1 MLRRYILW
9 YKTRLANLSYNIR
22 MSELIRCESL
32 ANLRADE
39 KALEAMQ
46 KKEIPR
52 HLGKVA
58 IFEQIEFD
66 PVKYPPQ
73 RMDVIGLR
81 GQLASADVLQV
92 IGSVA
97 FGETYT
103 KYAGQF
109 EAAEQTLASVSDGID
124 NGEKFL
130 FLTTHERTDDIAAA
144 FGAFASE
151 LQKYRIRNSA
161 DRSPLHTQ
169 ILISKLITGMGALGS
184 YVPNLLADNLGD
196 VLLTIP
202 PSRSVRSSEI
212 SRDGRVNY
220 NKEIKKLMR
229 EDSARYKNL
238 GEGLIRAVAAN
249 GSTFVNTPRF
259 FGKNR
264 NAPRLHAAPLA
275 MGTVDMMR
283 DHKILP
289 VAVHITGKN
298 PGLKIHALR
307 DAVTERDEAHDIMD
321 MLINDMTELS
331 GVNHKYYRS
340 RDEFED
346 SITYKV
352 KGKTLPINTRHIE

>member
-1 MLRRYILW
+1 
-9 YKTRLANLSYNIR
+9 
-22 MSELIRCESL
+22 MSEIIRCESL
-32 ANLRADE
+32 AGLRADE
-39 KALEAMQ
+39 PALEAMQ

-58 IFEQIEFD
+58 IFEQVDFNPD
-66 PVKYPPQ
+66 KYPAQ

-81 GQLASADVLQV
+81 GQLASPDVLQV

-97 FGETYT
+97 FGPVYDTF
-103 KYAGQF
+103 ASQF

-124 NGEKFL
+124 NGESFL

-144 FGAFASE
+144 FGAFTTE
-151 LQKYRIRNSA
+151 LQKYRIRNRL
-161 DRSPLHTQ
+161 DKSPIHTQ
-169 ILISKLITGMGALGS
+169 ILISKLITGLGALGS

-202 PSRSVRSSEI
+202 PSRSVRASDI
-212 SRDGRVNY
+212 SRDGRVSY

-229 EDSARYKNL
+229 EDDDSYQRI

-249 GSTFVNTPRF
+249 GSTFVSTPRF

-264 NAPRLHAAPLA
+264 NAPRLHASPIA

-283 DHKILP
+283 EHKILP
-289 VAVHITGKN
+289 VAVHITGKD
-298 PGLKIHALR
+298 PGLKIHALQ
-307 DAVTERDEAHDIMD
+307 DPVTERDEAHDIMD
-321 MLINDMTELS
+321 MLINDMTDLS
-331 GVNHKYYRS
+331 HIPHKYYRT
-340 RDEFED
+340 REEFED
-346 SITYKV
+346 AITYKV